1 VLWLNGTSVGGPLR
15 PLARA
20 ALLRHCYLGSPAPA
34 AGAPGGALNGHG
46 ANRHNAKGNSGSV
59 RGFWGDVGVF
69 AHCPALARLSLAH
82 CGLRVRGSFAPVARA
97 CVGLEELE
105 LHGTGVVVDL
115 AACFGRR
122 LPASDSYSRRQI
134 GTSGSGGNGS
144 SGGSSSSSSCGRR
157 LRRLSLAGALVCGD
171 VRAGLSGCFRLED
184 LRLQDTQCTGDLAA
198 ALADMAAAQSRAMPR
213 RTRASAKASAA
224 SAVSRR
230 GQSSSDCGRSSGIS
244 APSGDA
250 RCRLTWLNVV
260 GSSEVQ
266 ASKAALRR
274 AAAEECAIF
283 GAS

>member
-20 ALLRHCYLGSPAPA
+20 ALLRHCYLGSPTPA
-34 AGAPGGALNGHG
+34 AGAPGD
-46 ANRHNAKGNSGSV
+46 AKGNSGSQ

-122 LPASDSYSRRQI
+122 LPASDSCSRRQI
-134 GTSGSGGNGS
+134 GTSGSGGNGR
-144 SGGSSSSSSCGRR
+144 SGGSSSCCGRR

-184 LRLQDTQCTGDLAA
+184 LRLQHTQCTGDLAA
-198 ALADMAAAQSRAMPR
+198 ALADMAAAQSRATPR

-230 GQSSSDCGRSSGIS
+230 GQSSSDV
-244 APSGDA
+244 SGDA